1 MSVGS
6 EFGRLPMTLA
16 GRPPAEPLSAP
27 PSDHSAGPSSGQ
39 ADEPPSGQA
48 SDVDEIDWRAQAPAT
63 PPTSSSTFEQYVR
76 LNATALLRTS
86 MFLTGDRHA
95 GEDLLQD
102 VLERVYSRWR
112 RIDDPDRYIRRALV
126 NGASRRSRRRR
137 RVREEQL
144 DGLSGTGRD
153 IDVSQLGMTDRVA
166 VREQLLAVLR
176 TLPIQQRAVLTLRY
190 FDDLPDPEV
199 AALVGC
205 SPGTVKTHT
214 ARGLARMRA
223 ALATAQ
229 DAPRPRA
236 ASPQA
241 PGQPGQP
248 PSRGVQA

>member
-6 EFGRLPMTLA
+6 EFGRLPMTLV
-16 GRPPAEPLSAP
+16 GRPPVEQLSAL
-27 PSDHSAGPSSGQ
+27 PSDHGAGPPSGQ
-39 ADEPPSGQA
+39 ADEPPSGSA

-63 PPTSSSTFEQYVR
+63 PTSSSTFEQYVR
-76 LNATALLRTS
+76 SNATTLLRTA

-137 RVREEQL
+137 RVREERL

-176 TLPIQQRAVLTLRY
+176 TLPTQQRAVLTLRY

-229 DAPRPRA
+229 DAPRPRT

-241 PGQPGQP
+241 PGQPRQP
-248 PSRGVQA
+248 PSRGGQA